1 MVFKYMVMVAM
12 LLAFLA
18 GCAKSDSDDLKEQA
32 ESIRDNVHVTA
43 DHVWKAQV
51 KALDKAK
58 SVSQDLMDAATEQRQ
73 AIEKDGE

>member
-1 MVFKYMVMVAM
+1 MFKYTVMVVV
-12 LLAFLA
+12 LVAFLT

-32 ESIRDNVHVTA
+32 ENIRDNVHVTA

-58 SVSQDLMDAATEQRQ
+58 SVGQDLMDAAEEQRQ
-73 AIEKDGE
+73 AMERDSE